1 MPNVR
6 CPYCRSRFYISEGK
20 IVLTE
25 RQRTILD
32 AIPDICQKTDNGLA
46 PSASIAAA
54 VGWSQRTVQSELSHL
69 MHIGEVVRPGGRC
82 SGWAIP
88 ERLVLILEEPLSLSA

>member
-20 IVLTE
+20 FELTD
-25 RQRTILD
+25 RQRAILD

-46 PSASIAAA
+46 PSVSIATE
-54 VGWSQRTVQSELSHL
+54 VGWSQRTVQSELTHL
-69 MHIGEVVRPGGRC
+69 KHMGEVHQPGGRC

-88 ERLVLILEEPLSLSA
+88 ERLVMITDERLSLTA